1 MLKFF
6 NRLERTRNA
15 VLILFGVLMVAS
27 LIFFYAPTRGDLGR
41 NLARSEETAANV
53 AGEKI
58 TVGEVYRQKE
68 AFSQMMQ
75 GRPYPA
81 KAILDS
87 MITSR
92 LIRVEAARLGLTASD
107 KEVAD
112 AIREQFK
119 TADGQPFD
127 RKQYEQIAVNQAGS
141 VAAFEESIRDS
152 LSAEKLRAFITAGVI
167 VSEDELIRDFQK
179 KNSRFDLTYVLI
191 EPAELAKTITPTEAE
206 LRDYFEKNKQAY
218 YISSPQKKIK
228 YIFINTAKI
237 GEKLPISDEDLRAE
251 YDKLPAEKK
260 IAGVLGQ
267 EIVLRIPKPD
277 QEAAVLDKANE
288 IIVRLRKDGPTVS
301 EEAFAEAARGQSEN
315 PATAYQGGKLRGPVR
330 ENPNNP
336 TDPYQRLIKMQP
348 GEITEPITYQGR
360 IFILRRGDTI
370 PKTFEDAKKEL
381 EVSLRNRRAYAKAAE
396 LAQKIAEALKETKD
410 VEAVAKRFAA
420 EANMQVAE
428 MIRETD
434 YVKPGDDVPNIGV
447 SPQFEDGISM
457 LVNPQDVGD
466 KIPVPNGFA
475 IPMLVDKKD
484 PRDATFEEVR
494 AQLVDVVKMEKAREK
509 IQEIANQI
517 AAGAKNPAELAALAS
532 SNGLKAEESKGYVL
546 GSPLGKGAA
555 ATSNDELEDTIF
567 AMKAGEVT
575 KKPIQIGDTYY
586 IVGVNKRE
594 DPDMQEFAK
603 QRDQLMDAKLA
614 QKRAAVFSDYLA
626 ATRRKLESEGKIK
639 IYKDAIAKLD
649 ENDLPFGDLLNR

>member
-6 NRLERTRNA
+6 NRLERTRNM

-68 AFSQMMQ
+68 AFSQLMQ

-119 TADGQPFD
+119 TADGKPFD
-127 RKQYEQIAVNQAGS
+127 RQQYEQIAVNQAGS

-167 VSEDELIRDFQK
+167 VSEEELIRDFQR

-191 EPAELAKTITPTEAE
+191 DPSELAKTITPSEAE

-218 YISSPQKKIK
+218 YINTPQKKIK
-228 YIFINTAKI
+228 YIFINTAKV
-237 GEKLPISDEDLRAE
+237 GEKIPLTDEDLRAE

-277 QEAAVLDKANE
+277 LEGVVLEKANQLIAE
-288 IIVRLRKDGPTVS
+288 LRKNGPTVS
-301 EEAFAEAARGQSEN
+301 EEAFAEMARGHSEN
-315 PATAYQGGKLRGPVR
+315 PATAVQGGKLRGPVR

-336 TDPYQRLIKMQP
+336 TDPYQRLIRMQP
-348 GEITEPITYQGR
+348 GEITEPINYQGR
-360 IFILRRGDTI
+360 YFILRRGDAI

-396 LAQKIAEALKETKD
+396 LAQKIAEALKESKD
-410 VEAVAKRFAA
+410 VEAVAKRFAP
-420 EANMQVAE
+420 EANMSVSE

-434 YVKPGDDVPNIGV
+434 YVKPGDDVPEIGV
-447 SPQFEDGISM
+447 SPQFEDGIAM

-466 KIPVPNGFA
+466 KIPIPNGFA
-475 IPMLVDKKD
+475 IPLLVDKKD

-494 AQLVDVVKMEKAREK
+494 AQLVDVVKMEKAREQIK
-509 IQEIANQI
+509 QIAEEIAS
-517 AAGAKNPAELAALAS
+517 GAKDPATLSSLAS
-532 SNGLKAEESKGYVL
+532 AKGLKAEESKGYVL

-567 AMKAGEVT
+567 NLKAGEVA

-586 IVGVNKRE
+586 IVGLNKRE
-594 DPDMQEFAK
+594 DADMQEFAK
-603 QRDQLMDAKLA
+603 QRDQLMDSKLA
-614 QKRAAVFSDYLA
+614 QKRAAVFSDYLS
-626 ATRRKLESEGKIK
+626 ATRHKLESEGKIK

>member
-41 NLARSEETAANV
+41 NLARSEKTAANV

-81 KAILDS
+81 KAVLDNL
-87 MITSR
+87 ITSR

-119 TADGQPFD
+119 SADGQPFD
-127 RKQYEQIAVNQAGS
+127 RKQYEQVAVNQAGS

-152 LSAEKLRAFITAGVI
+152 LSAEKLRAFVTAGVI

-191 EPAELAKTITPTEAE
+191 DPAELAKTITPTEAD

-218 YISSPQKKIK
+218 YINTPQKKVK

-237 GEKLPISDEDLRAE
+237 GEKLPISEEDLRAE

-260 IAGVLGQ
+260 ISGVLGQ

-277 QEAAVLDKANE
+277 QEAVVLEKANE
-288 IIVRLRKDGPTVS
+288 IIARLRKDGPTVS
-301 EEAFAEAARGQSEN
+301 EEAFAEAARGRSEN
-315 PATAYQGGKLRGPVR
+315 PATAYQGGKLRGPIR

-348 GEITEPITYQGR
+348 GEITEPINYQGR
-360 IFILRRGDTI
+360 IFILRRGDAI

-410 VEAVAKRFAA
+410 VEAVAKRFSA
-420 EANMQVAE
+420 EANMPVSE

-475 IPMLVDKKD
+475 IPMLVDKRD

-494 AQLVDVVKMEKAREK
+494 AQLVDLVKMEKAREK
-509 IQEIANQI
+509 IQDIANQI
-517 AAGAKNPAELAALAS
+517 AAGAKNPSELEALAS
-532 SNGLKAEESKGYVL
+532 TKGLKAEESKGYVL

-555 ATSNDELEDTIF
+555 ATTNDELEDAIF

-586 IVGVNKRE
+586 LVGLNKRE
-594 DPDMQEFAK
+594 DADMQEFAK
-603 QRDQLMDAKLA
+603 ERDRLMDTKLA

-639 IYKDAIAKLD
+639 IYKDTIAKLD
-649 ENDLPFGDLLNR
+649 ENDLPFGDLRNR